1 MDIDIDFADRNKVL
15 GLIKHVPAMI
25 DRDGHQQKHST
36 GVYVN
41 PIPTNPFTGMATIDY
56 DQAEQMGYIKL
67 DLLNLHLYSQI
78 ESEEHLLR
86 LMQQEPDWASFN
98 SSREYFEKLIHV
110 SNHWNTLKMM
120 PEPVNTIPRLAM
132 FLAVIRPAKRHLIG
146 QSWKEVGK
154 TIWDKTDD
162 GYGYKRSHA
171 VSYAHLVVVHMNLL
185 KQKGTK

>member
-15 GLIKHVPAMI
+15 KLIKHVPAMI

-86 LMQQEPDWASFN
+86 MMQQEPVWASFN
-98 SSREYFEKLIHV
+98 SSREYFEKLINV
-110 SNHWNTLKMM
+110 SNHWNTL
-120 PEPVNTIPRLAM
+120 
-132 FLAVIRPAKRHLIG
+132 
-146 QSWKEVGK
+146 
-154 TIWDKTDD
+154 
-162 GYGYKRSHA
+162 
-171 VSYAHLVVVHMNLL
+171 
-185 KQKGTK
+185 